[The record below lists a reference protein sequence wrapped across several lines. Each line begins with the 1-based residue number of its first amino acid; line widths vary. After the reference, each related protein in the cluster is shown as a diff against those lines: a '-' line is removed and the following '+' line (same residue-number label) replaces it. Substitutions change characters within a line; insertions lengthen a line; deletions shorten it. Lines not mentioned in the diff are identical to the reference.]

1 MKEYIVI
8 TILDNIVFFDYRT
21 INDDEKV
28 FLNKNSLYKDSLY
41 YTLKKYK
48 KNIKK
53 IISLIKGL
61 NKNINTFRILK
72 LITFKY
78 VIPIINE
85 LNIENLILD
94 FSSTLDLSDYD
105 LFLNTNLKNIYCYY
119 MPRGVVKKFESNGT
133 KIYKSNLKEVSFEFL
148 NQQDAFEIDTLYYK
162 KVIKIKKEYPNLI
175 NDLEEFLKINYNLK
189 AIHIY
194 DYSKELI
201 ESIVDLVKNDES
213 RNVVVFLHQGYDKGN
228 FIGQNFDWLK
238 KLSNK
243 CKEDYTCEFRII
255 YSNSFLKNNLF
266 KQLTFNNLKLI
277 SVLCIYVSLVCLAI
291 VKAYDYIEQVSI
303 DTLNNTLI
311 NESYAANNTNTD
323 EEDETINNLPTVSEN
338 LELNDNEVEPKEE
351 ETKDQIKSKYSFE
364 NSLKSLKK
372 INKETIGYL
381 IVNNT
386 NISYP
391 VVQHSDNNYYLKYD
405 IYKKRNSIGWIYL
418 DYRNNSKTLDDNNII
433 YGHNMS
439 NGTMF
444 GTLKKVL
451 NSTWRKNE
459 ENLIISFDTE
469 SGKYKFKIFSIYKV
483 DYTTDYLK
491 VKFDSKNEKKDF
503 IKLIKGRSSYK
514 FNTNV
519 SEDDKILTLSTCTG
533 NNNKRLVVH
542 AVLLKGE
549 NE

>member
-491 VKFDSKNEKKDF
+491 VKFDSKNERKK
-503 IKLIKGRSSYK
+503 
-514 FNTNV
+514 
-519 SEDDKILTLSTCTG
+519 
-533 NNNKRLVVH
+533 
-542 AVLLKGE
+542 
-549 NE
+549 